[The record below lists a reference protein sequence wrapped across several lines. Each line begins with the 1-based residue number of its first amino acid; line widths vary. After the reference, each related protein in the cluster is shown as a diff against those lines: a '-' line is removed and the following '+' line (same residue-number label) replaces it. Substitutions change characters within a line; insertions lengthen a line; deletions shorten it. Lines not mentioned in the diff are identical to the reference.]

1 MGADRTLM
9 QVKVRCGLGRVG
21 VLGRLYGNSR
31 GTSAPGSN
39 SEVGARNRHVRFPP
53 DSYQTADIA
62 GGPVRANGR
71 RRSLAADAFDGSVL
85 AQDRHVGRFG
95 GFQSLTRVGGQG
107 DGYQKL
113 IAVIVAV
120 CGHRL

>member
-1 MGADRTLM
+1 MLRKQSPRSGNFRNGS
-9 QVKVRCGLGRVG
+9 KS
-21 VLGRLYGNSR
+21 VLTARKHHFRSDPGN
-31 GTSAPGSN
+31 G
-39 SEVGARNRHVRFPP
+39 HPP
-53 DSYQTADIA
+53 CQLACLKS
-62 GGPVRANGR
+62 ANGR

>member
-1 MGADRTLM
+1 MPWRVTQHTPQSLNVSVGSKTEVTALKSDF
-9 QVKVRCGLGRVG
+9 RCYPNNGHRA
-21 VLGRLYGNSR
+21 
-31 GTSAPGSN
+31 TT
-39 SEVGARNRHVRFPP
+39 
-53 DSYQTADIA
+53 TAC
-62 GGPVRANGR
+62 PFRANGR